1 MILAGLV
8 KSSLIDYPGLIASVL
23 FVPGCNYR
31 CFYCH
36 NYDLIVRSPTPAI
49 LPTDLVL
56 AFLQTRVGKL
66 DGVVISGGEPTGQ
79 MDLPDFLER
88 IKNLGF
94 RIKVDTNGSRPDV
107 IEQLVNDGLAD
118 SYAVDYKAP
127 ASRYQEIAGAGAIAG
142 PVQATIG
149 ILLASRVDFQVRTTV
164 VPQFD
169 AQDMIVMARELPP
182 VPSYALNP
190 YRKPVHYH
198 PDNQHR
204 IDQIPKT
211 REQILEFAQLMKPWQ
226 PHVSA

>member
-36 NYDLIVRSPTPAI
+36 NYDLIAGNTLPSI
-49 LPTDLVL
+49 LPTELVL
-56 AFLQTRVGKL
+56 AFLQTRTGKL

-79 MDLPDFLER
+79 KDLPDFLAR
-88 IKNLGF
+88 IKDMGF
-94 RIKVDTNGSRPDV
+94 HVKLDTNGSRPDV
-107 IEQLVNDGLAD
+107 IEQLIKDQLAD
-118 SYAVDYKAP
+118 YYAVDYKAP
-127 ASRYQEIAGAGAIAG
+127 AARYAEIAGAGAAAE
-142 PVQATIG
+142 PVQETID

-164 VPQFD
+164 IPQFE
-169 AQDMIVMARELPP
+169 AQDMITMARELPL

-190 YRKPVHYH
+190 FRKPVHYH
-198 PDNQHR
+198 PDDQHR